1 MNIIVSTFKKYFSR
15 KRKKKSKVE
24 WMKNLVMLK
33 IKEKNINNHT
43 NIFFITYNF
52 RDNIFRMNFIQ
63 T

>member
-1 MNIIVSTFKKYFSR
+1 
-15 KRKKKSKVE
+15 
-24 WMKNLVMLK
+24 MLK